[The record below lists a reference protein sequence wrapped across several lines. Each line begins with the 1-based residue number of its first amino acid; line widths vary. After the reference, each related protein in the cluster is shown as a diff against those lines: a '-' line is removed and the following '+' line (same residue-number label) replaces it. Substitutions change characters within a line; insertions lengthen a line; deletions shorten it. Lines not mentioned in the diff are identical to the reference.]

1 MTVFWLVVAAGLM
14 FFGRFGTDR
23 IKSDNVGDMVFRA
36 SQIAML
42 AALGMA
48 FFSLFDRPSRSSS
61 PMPGPGDDF
70 WPTIGGLLAVLVGLW
85 VVGMVVV
92 RLFRRRRLRRDELN
106 TPELTLTL
114 DRAAGRVVVT
124 PRGSVSAH
132 PVAVGRMV
140 VDVSHYED
148 DGQQRAKLSIR
159 QWPAAGSLSPGT
171 AQRGMHEVVRLD
183 VWKDTAR
190 DVVGWLR
197 LHPGIELDAGRVN
210 RDWQASTDALVR
222 YCREQRLASGKPA
235 LELWEATDGPSLSYL
250 VIEADGRMYGGVGEH
265 PLIERL
271 DPPLMSKGG
280 NQVSAFIGDHCPMFA
295 LSADQVAIIQRMQA
309 KGLLSVSTAP

>member
-1 MTVFWLVVAAGLM
+1 MTIFWLVVAAGLM

-23 IKSDNVGDMVFRA
+23 IKSDNLGDMAFRA

-42 AALGMA
+42 ACLGLA
-48 FFSLFDRPSRSSS
+48 FFSLFDPPSRSSP

-70 WPTIGGLLAVLVGLW
+70 WPTTGGLVAVLVGLW

-92 RLFRRRRLRRDELN
+92 RLFRRRRLLRDELV

-114 DRAAGRVVVT
+114 DRDAGRVMVT
-124 PRGSVSAH
+124 PRGSIVAH

-159 QWPAAGSLSPGT
+159 QWPAAGSLSPAT

-190 DVVGWLR
+190 DMAAWLR
-197 LHPGIELDAGRVN
+197 LHPGIELDAGRVT
-210 RDWQASTDALVR
+210 REWTATTDALVR
-222 YCREQRLASGKPA
+222 YCREQRLESGKPA
-235 LELWEATDGPSLSYL
+235 VEVWEATDGPALSYL
-250 VIEADGRMYGGVGEH
+250 VIEGDGRMYGGVGEH

-271 DPPLMSKGG
+271 DPPLVSKGG
-280 NQVSAFIGDHCPMFA
+280 NKVSAFIGDHRPMFA
-295 LSADQVAIIQRMQA
+295 LSADQVATVQRMHA
-309 KGLLSVSTAP
+309 KGLLLVSPG